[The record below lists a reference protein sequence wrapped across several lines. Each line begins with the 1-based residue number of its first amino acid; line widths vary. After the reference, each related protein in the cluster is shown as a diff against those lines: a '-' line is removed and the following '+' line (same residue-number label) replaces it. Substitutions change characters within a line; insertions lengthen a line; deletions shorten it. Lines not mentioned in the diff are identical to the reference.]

1 MVETNHRLCSIRRH
15 AVAGAWPSLVVLPTL
30 NGAQTWG
37 RWMRTQLL
45 ELATMPFHANESGY
59 FAPSCLD
66 HGENLELET
75 APRVGGEFLVNALGD
90 WLFKKGS
97 DELWMGGTSVRD
109 AVPGSVRQ
117 NSTMHGAISR
127 LGPPASSPSSEAQAR
142 ATIGAHDLRRS
153 LLEVARART
162 PSAHVNGASSWDT
175 HVVRR
180 KGVLTPPRLADG
192 CGDLPCTP
200 AGLGV
205 CNHLPPDPLTT
216 ACRRALMSECP
227 DLEEKGWMCDAC
239 VRGHAKE
246 LREGGCPSHGAP
258 VLEWWCDGSGRP
270 KGHHV
275 CDLSL

>member
-227 DLEEKGWMCDAC
+227 DLEEKVRASTRFLAARPVIRVSLCCAGW
-239 VRGHAKE
+239 
-246 LREGGCPSHGAP
+246 PSAA
-258 VLEWWCDGSGRP
+258 
-270 KGHHV
+270 
-275 CDLSL
+275 